1 MEVLSI
7 TDADQTRE
15 SLADLVDEYKTLKDD
30 YTLQGARKQMLDNLL
45 LGKVASQP
53 VENSNTTIRLDAF
66 LVKARELSGN
76 IAFLNAPDE
85 MIEENRDLDLEEHIE
100 LELSRGQ
107 ELLQKMLD
115 EQAVIKASI
124 ISSRQQIV
132 DLNNA
137 DLLSAKEN
145 TAPSN
150 VRNSVEIIL
159 DNAELRDIQK
169 SQITLVSKNLLN
181 NASFVIFA
189 FNCMFSSVEDLIVN
203 IYAPSC

>member
-66 LVKARELSGN
+66 LVKARELSSN

-169 SQITLVSKNLLN
+169 SQIT
-181 NASFVIFA
+181 
-189 FNCMFSSVEDLIVN
+189 
-203 IYAPSC
+203 